1 MVVNNGQGE
10 RDGLNGLVCVSLVRQ
25 AMNEGA
31 RTARSRGERGAPTR
45 AAPADCRSFLPC
57 LQRRP

>member
-31 RTARSRGERGAPTR
+31 RTARLTR
-45 AAPADCRSFLPC
+45 
-57 LQRRP
+57 